1 MSLFINS
8 VGSGKTYTYT
18 AALDDKNN
26 DENTRVKQ
34 KKKQIL
40 SVREGN
46 YYCTYIVDGK
56 GQMILLKRIPA
67 DKVKKQNG
75 LEMERET
82 DNVRPCDYNAVKNA
96 RTAFECR
103 QQMDMEISHKK
114 NLKEVMTILENYA
127 GITEDPNKEPQD

>member
-8 VGSGKTYTYT
+8 VRAGKTYTSI

-26 DENTRVKQ
+26 DENTQVKQ

-46 YYCTYIVDGK
+46 YYCTYIVDEK
-56 GQMILLKRIPA
+56 GQKILLKRIPA
-67 DKVKKQNG
+67 DQVKEQKG
-75 LEMERET
+75 LGMERET
-82 DNVRPCDYNAVKNA
+82 DDVRPCDYNAVKNA

-114 NLKEVMTILENYA
+114 NLKEIMNILEDYA
-127 GITEDPNKEPQD
+127 GITEDSNKNYD